1 MSRKNQ
7 PKRKPRRWLEVNGKV
22 NTVAGHFH
30 AAGYYKGYA
39 SSLAYRL
46 GMKCSEL
53 PLDLLKQ
60 YLGDDVR
67 DVPKPENGWH
77 MINRKRKPGGYDR
90 DLLKMHATRSDCV
103 SIFLRAKLTKNPSKN
118 GFYY

>member
-1 MSRKNQ
+1 MSRDNQ
-7 PKRKPRRWLEVNGKV
+7 QKKKPQRWLEVNGKV

-67 DVPKPENGWH
+67 DVPKPENHRQITHG
-77 MINRKRKPGGYDR
+77 KRRSGKFDV
-90 DLLKMHATRSDCV
+90 DLLKAHASSTDHV
-103 SIFLRAKLTKNPSKN
+103 AVFLRRKPVNGHSPM